1 MRQPEYFKRI
11 RSEAAKLWDQLERQ
25 PELAGPW
32 RQLFIQVQSP
42 RHVLSELLQNADD
55 AGATEATVEIV
66 DGEFIFSHNGEDF
79 SEEQFASLCR
89 FGFSNKRTLHT
100 IGFRGVGFKSTFSLG
115 GEVRLVT
122 PTLSVAFRHKRFT
135 EPIWM
140 ESPGTL
146 DGRTEIRVDFQNEL
160 VQQGLGKNLREWGD
174 SPASLL
180 FFNNIRCLRIQDQEI
195 RWEPQGAGPIEGSE
209 WMSVSNTP
217 DNKYLII
224 RSPEEA
230 FPEDTLNEIKNERM
244 TPDDDTTF
252 PPCRVEIVLG
262 MEGRL
267 FVVLP
272 TGVLTQLSFACN
284 APFIQDPARMK
295 IKDPVLSPTNGWLLK
310 RAGELAADAMLAW
323 VGGKALDVEE
333 RGQAYGLLPDVDRDD
348 NSIEGSCGTLVEESF
363 EARIKG
369 ERFLITETN
378 ELEPSGNCLGVP
390 HELLGVWS
398 PAQITAGFS
407 KDGLAI
413 LSQHVGQQD
422 RTKLDNWGHITT
434 LSKTQ
439 VIETLKN
446 IHLPRPRDWQQLLC
460 LWEYVSGELIG
471 IRSSNRNARIVP
483 VRGKKVL
490 YAAPEV
496 VRLGERRNLKSED
509 WGFLSSHFLAMDSSW
524 TRFLSEQRQ
533 IGEASGDE
541 VLKAQVQLALNVI
554 SALGLVESTNV
565 DRIISKVADAFL
577 SLDALPKIGDF
588 ARLTHIAAKLG
599 AVVRDDFRFVTQA
612 SELALGPIV
621 ADIDNDLDLFV
632 ETDWYKNNV
641 LHDAYAKPSETCTT
655 EEWRQWVR
663 SVGSRLGTFVPL
675 TQTSGKIRGRE
686 GLKASLLL
694 RGFHGELDFHYRS
707 DDFEVEDWNFNSGHW
722 DYWSSLAQNDESFWS
737 TLLSRILGQPTY
749 YWSGSTSA
757 RAFQVARNGNRYP
770 VTQKPLTP
778 EWIIQLRELPCLTD
792 TWGRPRQPAEIFRR
806 TPETEPLRDV
816 ESFVNAELDTE
827 ATRPLLILLGVRDK
841 PTGPE
846 RLLERLQA
854 LSGSRPPLLPEVQ
867 KWCHSLDLLFDRCS
881 TEEIIAIKTAFGDNR
896 MILTEQDNW
905 ASTEE
910 VFLSTDEDGVPGTVL
925 IHPSLRTL
933 ALWRKIEVP
942 DRPSAGQ
949 AIDWLKGLPSGG
961 SLTSSDARRIR
972 TLMSGYP
979 HRIWDECG
987 HWLNLQGE
995 WVPIDRLAYSLTMQ
1009 SLVQWSHLFPGV
1021 KARIANFQSLSAE
1034 TCQSPPFSAFPTV
1047 GEVIDER
1054 FRGQSGLLNA
1064 QEKPWV
1070 TALGEGLQRV
1080 VLEDSNSTE
1089 RVRSLADRLSRTRW
1103 QVAADLESEPYIGGT
1118 PAGIPRPIEV
1128 LWRDDILYVQSG
1140 SPAKVARL
1148 VPQEIARAFNHQD
1161 ITDAIKLCYER
1172 PPGFIREYLE
1182 DNFNLAPPQEKV
1194 YLDAPANSEKNPDI
1208 DEADVLDEQAPDDRD
1223 TNYDGPDV
1231 DSPTADD
1238 DNSEDDTPTPRPARS
1253 ARASRPTIIERFAR
1267 TQGFFMNGSGKF
1279 YHEDGSSLERTH
1291 GGNVF
1296 PWELKSATGNTE
1308 RFYWPREH
1316 CIQKEPLQLEAEIWD
1331 LCQRSPDL
1339 YSLVLTTVNGVPTEV
1354 DGNQLVK
1361 MQEQHALVLYP
1372 AAYRLEYRGEN
1383 GLQYE

>member
-1 MRQPEYFKRI
+1 MRRPEYFKRI
-11 RSEAAKLWDQLERQ
+11 RSDAAKLWGQLERQ

-55 AGATEATVEIV
+55 AGATEATVEID

-122 PTLSVAFRHKRFT
+122 PTLSVTFHQRRFT

-180 FFNNIRCLRIQDQEI
+180 FFNNIRCLRLQDQEI
-195 RWEPQGAGPIEGSE
+195 RWESQGAGPIEGSE

-217 DNKYLII
+217 ANKYLII

-230 FPEDTLNEIKNERM
+230 FPEDALDEIKNERM

-272 TGVLTQLSFACN
+272 TGVLTQLPFACN

-295 IKDPVLSPTNGWLLK
+295 IKDPVLSPTNAWLLK

-323 VGGKALDVEE
+323 VGKKTLDVEE
-333 RGQAYGLLPDVDRDD
+333 RGQAYGLLPDVDRED
-348 NSIEGSCGTLVEESF
+348 NSIEGSCGALVEESF
-363 EARIKG
+363 EARITG
-369 ERFLITETN
+369 ARFLITETN
-378 ELEPSGNCLGVP
+378 DLEPSGKCLSVP
-390 HELLGVWS
+390 QELLGIWS
-398 PAQITAGFS
+398 PEQITAGFNN
-407 KDGLAI
+407 DELAI
-413 LSQHVGQQD
+413 LSQHVGQRD
-422 RTKLDNWGHITT
+422 RTKLVNWGHIKT
-434 LSKTQ
+434 LGKPQ
-439 VIETLKN
+439 ILETLRN
-446 IHLPRPRDWQQLLC
+446 IHLPRPRDWQQLLR
-460 LWEYVSGELIG
+460 LWEYVSGELTG
-471 IRSSNRNARIVP
+471 IWTSNRNARIVP
-483 VRGKKVL
+483 VNGKKVL
-490 YAAPEV
+490 YAAQEV
-496 VRLGERRNLKSED
+496 VRLGERRNLKPED
-509 WGFLSSHFLAMDSSW
+509 WEFLSPHFLAMDSSW
-524 TRFLSEQRQ
+524 TRFLTEQRQ
-533 IGEASGDE
+533 AGEASGDE
-541 VLKAQVQLALNVI
+541 VLKRQVQLAQSAI
-554 SALGLVESTNV
+554 SALGLVELTHV
-565 DRIISKVADAFL
+565 DRIMTKVANAFF
-577 SLDALPKIGDF
+577 SQDPLPQIEDF
-588 ARLTHIAAKLG
+588 ARLAHIAAKLG
-599 AVVRDDFRFVTQA
+599 AAVPDDFRFVTQA
-612 SELALGPIV
+612 GELVPGPIL

-632 ETDWYKNNV
+632 DADWYKKNV

-663 SVGSRLGTFVPL
+663 SVGRRLGAFIPL
-675 TQTSGKIRGRE
+675 SQTNSRIWGRE
-686 GLKASLLL
+686 RLKERLRS
-694 RGFHGELDFHYRS
+694 RGFHGEPYFHYKS
-707 DDFEVEDWNFNSGHW
+707 DGFHFDDWNFDSQHW
-722 DYWSSLAQNDESFWS
+722 DYWKAMAQNDEGFWS
-737 TLLSRILGQPTY
+737 TLLNRILEQPSS
-749 YWSGSTSA
+749 YWSEATSA
-757 RAFQVARNGNRYP
+757 KAFQVATNGYYRP
-770 VTQKPLTP
+770 VTQEPLTT
-778 EWIIQLRELPCLTD
+778 EWIIRLRELPCLTD

-854 LSGSRPPLLPEVQ
+854 MAGSRPPLLPEVQ
-867 KWCHSLDLLFDRCS
+867 KWCHSLDRLIDRCS
-881 TEEIIAIKTAFGDNR
+881 TEEINAIKTAFGDNR

-925 IHPSLRTL
+925 IHPSLRML
-933 ALWRKIEVP
+933 ALWRKIGVP
-942 DRPSAGQ
+942 ERPSADQ

-961 SLTSSDARRIR
+961 TLTPSDARRAR
-972 TLMSGYP
+972 NLMSGYP
-979 HRIWDECG
+979 YRIWDECG

-1009 SLVQWSHLFPGV
+1009 SLVPWIHLFPGV
-1021 KARIANFQSLSAE
+1021 KSRIADFQSLSAE
-1034 TCQSPPFSAFPTV
+1034 TCQSHPFSAFPTI
-1047 GEVIDER
+1047 GEVIEER

-1080 VLEDSNSTE
+1080 VLEDTDSTE
-1089 RVRSLADRLSRTRW
+1089 RVRGLADRLYRTRW
-1103 QVAADLESEPYIGGT
+1103 QVAAGLESEPYIGGT
-1118 PAGIPRPIEV
+1118 PVGLPRPIEV
-1128 LWRDDILYVQSG
+1128 LWRADILYVQRG
-1140 SPAKVARL
+1140 SQAKMARL
-1148 VPQEIARAFNHQD
+1148 VPQEIARAFNRHD
-1161 ITDAIKLCYER
+1161 IADATKLCYER
-1172 PPGFIREYLE
+1172 PPEFINEYLE
-1182 DNFNLAPPQEKV
+1182 DNFNLAPPQEKD
-1194 YLDAPANSEKNPDI
+1194 YLNDPANSEKDPDT

-1223 TNYDGPDV
+1223 TNNDRVEV
-1231 DSPTADD
+1231 DSPTADEE
-1238 DNSEDDTPTPRPARS
+1238 DNEDDPPAPRPT
-1253 ARASRPTIIERFAR
+1253 RAPRPTIIDRFAR
-1267 TQGFFMNGSGKF
+1267 DQGFFMNGSGKF
-1279 YHEDGSSLERTH
+1279 YHADGSSLERTL
-1291 GGNVF
+1291 GNVF
-1296 PWELKSATGNTE
+1296 PWELKSATRKTE

-1316 CIQKEPLQLEAEIWD
+1316 CIQKEPLQLEAEIWE
-1331 LCQRSPDL
+1331 LCQKFPDL
-1339 YSLVLTTVNGVPTEV
+1339 YSLILTTVNGVPTEV

-1361 MQEQHALVLYP
+1361 MLEQDALVLYP
-1372 AAYRLEYRGEN
+1372 ATYRLEYRGE
-1383 GLQYE
+1383 